1 MGIRNAWVTLQKKS
15 IWHWGTLIA
24 LAALGYLT
32 FLRAGYGGSSL
43 SLALM
48 WGIFLLVET
57 APMLWTMLIFT
68 GAMLMVS
75 RIFPP
80 AGFVFLLIGI
90 IFFVLRI
97 RYVIQNLA
105 LLCSGLVVYALY
117 YAWFGND
124 MGLLRKAADLIYS
137 VLTLGHS
144 SFIPLFVR
152 FQFAR
157 AAGFIASALPA
168 VPVHFL
174 LCAAY
179 RRGYECRS
187 ALTVMF
193 GLPLVVLSFLLPFLK
208 LFGALDGAS
217 FADAG
222 HGGHMGPDGFHTA
235 GDGYVPADGHGVPV
249 QHVNGYFRTTP
260 GGGTTYVHPHV
271 ATNPDGIIENNL
283 SYHGAHF
290 QGAPLPGDTAPPPA
304 AAGVHPPAM
313 PYVDTAPG
321 IVIEEG
327 KTEGKQS
334 GRKQHKSPKH
344 PAGK

>member
-105 LLCSGLVVYALY
+105 LSCGKRRISSILSSLWATVPSSPCLSG
-117 YAWFGND
+117 
-124 MGLLRKAADLIYS
+124 
-137 VLTLGHS
+137 S
-144 SFIPLFVR
+144 S
-152 FQFAR
+152 
-157 AAGFIASALPA
+157 LPG
-168 VPVHFL
+168 
-174 LCAAY
+174 
-179 RRGYECRS
+179 RRDSSRRRCPPCRS
-187 ALTVMF
+187 IFCSARPT
-193 GLPLVVLSFLLPFLK
+193 
-208 LFGALDGAS
+208 
-217 FADAG
+217 
-222 HGGHMGPDGFHTA
+222 
-235 GDGYVPADGHGVPV
+235 
-249 QHVNGYFRTTP
+249 
-260 GGGTTYVHPHV
+260 GGGM
-271 ATNPDGIIENNL
+271 N
-283 SYHGAHF
+283 
-290 QGAPLPGDTAPPPA
+290 A
-304 AAGVHPPAM
+304 AVL
-313 PYVDTAPG
+313 
-321 IVIEEG
+321 
-327 KTEGKQS
+327 
-334 GRKQHKSPKH
+334 
-344 PAGK
+344 